1 MSNHDY
7 DLFVIGGGSGGVRA
21 ARVASL
27 KGAKV
32 ALAEQ
37 SHLGGTCVNVGCVP
51 KKFFSYAAEF
61 ASGFEQSKGY
71 GFSSTHTFDW
81 ATLRDNTANEI
92 KRLNGIYQGLLEK
105 ANVTLFN
112 AHAKVTGANQV
123 EVDGK
128 TVTAGRILLATG
140 GKPRQLDFPGAECM
154 LVSDQMFTLETLP
167 KRLAV
172 YGGGYIAVE
181 FASIMHALGVETHL
195 IYRGDLLLSGFD
207 KEVREF
213 VRDSLEAQGL
223 HLHFGHSIE
232 RIEQA
237 ADHKTVLLDNG
248 ESIVVDQVLGAVGR
262 VPNFDGLGL
271 ESVNVELDDSGLVK
285 INDAYETSTPSLLAI
300 GDIIDSPALTPV
312 AIAEAMRLVTIHFDG
327 NREGEALPPQIDYAM
342 VATAVFCH
350 PNVAVVGKTE
360 EEARQAFDSIRVYT
374 SSFRPLM
381 HTLARDDQ
389 KCFMKLVVD
398 DSSDRVVGAHV
409 VGSDAGELVQ
419 GLAIAVKAGLT
430 KADFDSTIGI
440 HPTSAEEIVTMRE
453 PTRR

>member
-51 KKFFSYAAEF
+51 KKFFSYAADF

-81 ATLRDNTANEI
+81 ATLRENTANEI

-140 GKPRQLDFPGAECM
+140 GKPRQLDFPGAEHM
-154 LVSDQMFTLETLP
+154 LISDQMFTLETLP

-181 FASIMHALGVETHL
+181 FASIMHTLGVETHL
-195 IYRGDLLLSGFD
+195 IYRGELFLSGFD
-207 KEVREF
+207 NEVREF
-213 VRDSLEAQGL
+213 VRDSLDAQGV

-237 ADHKTVLLDNG
+237 SGQKTVFLDNG
-248 ESIVVDQVLGAVGR
+248 ESIVADEVLGAVGR
-262 VPNFDGLGL
+262 VPNFEGLGL
-271 ESVNVELDDSGLVK
+271 ASVNVALDDSGLVN
-285 INDAYETSTPSLLAI
+285 INDAYETTTPSILAL
-300 GDIIDSPALTPV
+300 GDIIDTPALTPV
-312 AIAEAMRLVTIHFDG
+312 AIAEAMRLVSIHFDESRKG
-327 NREGEALPPQIDYAM
+327 SDLPPQIDYSM

-350 PNVAVVGKTE
+350 PNVAVVGKSE
-360 EEARQAFDSIRVYT
+360 EEARQAFDSIRIYT

-381 HTLARDDQ
+381 HTLANDDQ

-398 DSSDRVVGAHV
+398 DATDRVVGVHV
-409 VGSDAGELVQ
+409 VGADAGELVQ

-430 KADFDSTIGI
+430 KSDFDSTIGI

-453 PTRR
+453 PTRY